1 MGACFNERGRT
12 APGLGVGAS
21 EHVKAHRELENA
33 REFVKTAWSQLGAL
47 PPRSNK
53 NAMKRQ
59 LMHELLSAPSREDH
73 TKWSS
78 EYWQQVKH
86 VSKAIWE
93 QSQTEPRFRLT
104 PLRSHSVLSGQR
116 LEVSRGMVCHVV

>member
-12 APGLGVGAS
+12 ASGLGVGAS

-59 LMHELLSAPSREDH
+59 LMHELLSAASREDH
-73 TKWSS
+73 TTWNS
-78 EYWQQVKH
+78 EYWQQVKR
-86 VSKAIWE
+86 VSKTIWE
-93 QSQTEPRFRLT
+93 PIPNGAPLPPNST
-104 PLRSHSVLSGQR
+104 PLALGSQWSGA
-116 LEVSRGMVCHVV
+116 